1 MRRWI
6 RSLVVAL
13 LCLTLCVDTAKACWW
28 LRHRTFTR
36 SGAPAVRYRPLDATV
51 CCVPASDTADVLVD
65 DVLVDDV
72 VIDHDDS
79 TMPVTE
85 IVESEV
91 VLSTGIDALPIE
103 EQVEVSAEATVVADD
118 TDTTQALENPVAS
131 QDTVVVHGPTIVVD
145 AAPAAPS
152 AAKAPA
158 SVVTAPAGDAPLPTT
173 AQPMPVPPATPAVLP
188 NPVAAQEPLPDL
200 QPATTP
206 TALEPNLFDRYDDE
220 AGSADDEPPLPEGEP
235 LDPQSDDATS
245 EETPAGEEPA
255 PEEPATETATETAPE
270 AAFFVP
276 DEPMRRWT
284 NAAGTHQ
291 AQGWLVEL
299 HADRVRILKVNG
311 RHTTMARESLSA
323 DDRAY
328 VSAIGGRLA
337 AAQQETAAP
346 TATAGL

>member
-1 MRRWI
+1 MI
-6 RSLVVAL
+6 DEVVIDE
-13 LCLTLCVDTAKACWW
+13 VVIDE
-28 LRHRTFTR
+28 
-36 SGAPAVRYRPLDATV
+36 VVIDE
-51 CCVPASDTADVLVD
+51 
-65 DVLVDDV
+65 V

-79 TMPVTE
+79 TMTVTDV
-85 IVESEV
+85 VESEV
-91 VLSTGIDALPIE
+91 VLSTGVDALPIE
-103 EQVEVSAEATVVADD
+103 EQVEVFAEAIVVADD
-118 TDTTQALENPVAS
+118 TDTSQALETPVAS

-145 AAPAAPS
+145 AAPTAPS

-173 AQPMPVPPATPAVLP
+173 AQPMPMPPATPAVLP
-188 NPVAAQEPLPDL
+188 NPVAAQEPIPDL
-200 QPATTP
+200 QPATIPAT
-206 TALEPNLFDRYDDE
+206 LEPNLFDRYDDE
-220 AGSADDEPPLPEGEP
+220 AGSADNAPALPAGEP

-245 EETPAGEEPA
+245 EENPAGEEPA
-255 PEEPATETATETAPE
+255 PEESAVEAPTEPAQE

-311 RHTTMARESLSA
+311 RHTTMARESLSE

-337 AAQQETAAP
+337 AVRQETAAP

>member
-1 MRRWI
+1 VRRWI

-36 SGAPAVRYRPLDATV
+36 SGAPAVRYQPLDAPV
-51 CCVPASDTADVLVD
+51 CCVPADTTDE
-65 DVLVDDV
+65 V
-72 VIDHDDS
+72 VIDGVVIDEVAIDHDNS
-79 TMPVTE
+79 TATVTDV
-85 IVESEV
+85 VESEV
-91 VLSTGIDALPIE
+91 VLSTDVNSLQIE
-103 EQVEVSAEATVVADD
+103 EQVEVFAEATVVADD
-118 TDTTQALENPVAS
+118 TDTTQAVENPVAS
-131 QDTVVVHGPTIVVD
+131 QETVVVHGPTIVVD

-152 AAKAPA
+152 VAEAPA

-173 AQPMPVPPATPAVLP
+173 VQPMPVPPATPAVLP
-188 NPVAAQEPLPDL
+188 NPVAAQEPLPDI

-206 TALEPNLFDRYDDE
+206 AALEPNLFDRYDDE
-220 AGSADDEPPLPEGEP
+220 AGSADDEPQLPAGGPLE
-235 LDPQSDDATS
+235 PQSDDATS

-255 PEEPATETATETAPE
+255 SEEPAVEAAPETAPE

-323 DDRAY
+323 DDRDY

-337 AAQQETAAP
+337 AARQETAAP